1 MTRLD
6 IELVN
11 RQICQTRSKAQM
23 EIKNSNI
30 LVNRK
35 TITKPAFNVEST
47 DVITLK
53 HEVLEYV
60 SRGGLKLEKAL
71 NDFNIDLTDK
81 TMLDIGSSTGGF
93 TDCAL
98 KHNIKEV
105 VCVDVGSNQLDE
117 TIRNNEK
124 VHVFENTDIRNF
136 DNPLLS
142 NIDIVTIDVSFISV
156 TKIVD
161 KLNIINAKEIIC
173 LIKPQFECGKT
184 IADKYKGIVLDKE
197 VHEKVIKNIVNSF
210 KEINYNLKNITFS
223 PVKGGNGNIEYL
235 AYFTKEEIN
244 STINFKDLVS
254 TTFKIM
260 K

>member
-23 EIKNSNI
+23 EIKNFNI

-47 DVITLK
+47 DVITLN

-124 VHVFENTDIRNF
+124 VHVFENTDIRKF

-142 NIDIVTIDVSFISV
+142 NVDIVTIDVSFISV
-156 TKIVD
+156 TKILD
-161 KLNIINAKEIIC
+161 ILNIINAKEIIC

-244 STINFKDLVS
+244 NTINFKDLVS

>member
-47 DVITLK
+47 DVITLN

-71 NDFNIDLTDK
+71 NDFNIDLTNK

-124 VHVFENTDIRNF
+124 VHVFENTDIRKF

-173 LIKPQFECGKT
+173 LIKPQFECGKN

-244 STINFKDLVS
+244 NTINFKDLVS

>member
-47 DVITLK
+47 DVITLN

-105 VCVDVGSNQLDE
+105 ICVDVGSNQLD
-117 TIRNNEK
+117 RRLRKNEK
-124 VHVFENTDIRNF
+124 VHVFENTDIRKF

-142 NIDIVTIDVSFISV
+142 NVDIVTIDISFISV

-161 KLNIINAKEIIC
+161 RLNI
-173 LIKPQFECGKT
+173 IKPQFECGKN

>member
-30 LVNRK
+30 LVNGK
-35 TITKPAFNVEST
+35 IIIKPSFDVNIE
-47 DVITLK
+47 DVITLN
-53 HEVLEYV
+53 HEVLKYV
-60 SRGGLKLEKAL
+60 SRGGLKLEKAIL
-71 NDFNIDLTDK
+71 VFKINLTNK
-81 TMLDIGSSTGGF
+81 IMLDIGASTGGF

-98 KHNIKEV
+98 NNKIKEV

-124 VHVFENTDIRNF
+124 VPVFEKTDIRKF

-161 KLNIINAKEIIC
+161 KLNIIN
-173 LIKPQFECGKT
+173 
-184 IADKYKGIVLDKE
+184 
-197 VHEKVIKNIVNSF
+197 
-210 KEINYNLKNITFS
+210 
-223 PVKGGNGNIEYL
+223 
-235 AYFTKEEIN
+235 
-244 STINFKDLVS
+244 
-254 TTFKIM
+254 
-260 K
+260 

>member
-23 EIKNSNI
+23 EIKNFNI

-47 DVITLK
+47 DVITLN

-98 KHNIKEV
+98 KHNIKEA

-124 VHVFENTDIRNF
+124 VHVFENTDIRKF

-142 NIDIVTIDVSFISV
+142 NVDIVTIDVSFISV
-156 TKIVD
+156 TKILD

-244 STINFKDLVS
+244 NTINFKDLVS

>member
-1 MTRLD
+1 MT
-6 IELVN
+6 
-11 RQICQTRSKAQM
+11 
-23 EIKNSNI
+23 
-30 LVNRK
+30 
-35 TITKPAFNVEST
+35 
-47 DVITLK
+47 
-53 HEVLEYV
+53 
-60 SRGGLKLEKAL
+60 
-71 NDFNIDLTDK
+71 
-81 TMLDIGSSTGGF
+81 
-93 TDCAL
+93 
-98 KHNIKEV
+98 
-105 VCVDVGSNQLDE
+105 
-117 TIRNNEK
+117 
-124 VHVFENTDIRNF
+124 
-136 DNPLLS
+136 
-142 NIDIVTIDVSFISV
+142 IDISFISV

-254 TTFKIM
+254 TTFKTM

>member
-47 DVITLK
+47 DVITLN

-105 VCVDVGSNQLDE
+105 VCVDVGSNQLDRRL
-117 TIRNNEK
+117 RNNEK
-124 VHVFENTDIRNF
+124 VHVFENTDIRKF

-161 KLNIINAKEIIC
+161 KLNIINSKEIIC
-173 LIKPQFECGKT
+173 LIKPQFECGKN

-244 STINFKDLVS
+244 NTINFKDLVS

>member
-11 RQICQTRSKAQM
+11 RQICETRSKAQM

-30 LVNRK
+30 LVNGK
-35 TITKPAFNVEST
+35 TITKPAFDVEST
-47 DVITLK
+47 DIITLN

-71 NDFNIDLTDK
+71 NDFNIDLTNK

-98 KHNIKEV
+98 KHNTKEV
-105 VCVDVGSNQLDE
+105 ICVDVGSNQLDKSL
-117 TIRNNEK
+117 RKNEK

-136 DNPLLS
+136 DNLLLS
-142 NIDIVTIDVSFISV
+142 TVNLITIDISFISV
-156 TKIVD
+156 TKIIN
-161 KLNIINAKEIIC
+161 KLSTINAKEIIC

-197 VHEKVIKNIVNSF
+197 VHENVIKNVVNAF

-235 AYFTKEEIN
+235 AYFTNEEIN

-254 TTFKIM
+254 TTFKTM

>member
-47 DVITLK
+47 DVITLN

-71 NDFNIDLTDK
+71 NDFNIDLTNK

-124 VHVFENTDIRNF
+124 VHVFENTDIRKF

-173 LIKPQFECGKT
+173 LIKPQFECGKN

-197 VHEKVIKNIVNSF
+197 VH
-210 KEINYNLKNITFS
+210 
-223 PVKGGNGNIEYL
+223 
-235 AYFTKEEIN
+235 
-244 STINFKDLVS
+244 
-254 TTFKIM
+254 
-260 K
+260 

>member
-47 DVITLK
+47 DVITLN

-71 NDFNIDLTDK
+71 NDFNIDLTNK

-93 TDCAL
+93 TDYAL

-124 VHVFENTDIRNF
+124 VHVFENTDIRKF

-223 PVKGGNGNIEYL
+223 PVKGGNGYIEYL

-244 STINFKDLVS
+244 SIINFKDLVS
-254 TTFKIM
+254 TTFKTM

>member
-23 EIKNSNI
+23 EIKNFNI

-47 DVITLK
+47 DVITLN

-124 VHVFENTDIRNF
+124 VHVFENTDIRKF

-142 NIDIVTIDVSFISV
+142 NVDIVTIDVSFISV
-156 TKIVD
+156 TKILD

-223 PVKGGNGNIEYL
+223 PVKGSNGNIEYL

-244 STINFKDLVS
+244 NTINFKDLVS

>member
-23 EIKNSNI
+23 EIKNFNI

-35 TITKPAFNVEST
+35 TITKPAFDVEST
-47 DVITLK
+47 DVITLN

-124 VHVFENTDIRNF
+124 VHVFENTDIRKF

-142 NIDIVTIDVSFISV
+142 NVDIVTIDVSFISV
-156 TKIVD
+156 TKILD

-244 STINFKDLVS
+244 NTINFKDLVS